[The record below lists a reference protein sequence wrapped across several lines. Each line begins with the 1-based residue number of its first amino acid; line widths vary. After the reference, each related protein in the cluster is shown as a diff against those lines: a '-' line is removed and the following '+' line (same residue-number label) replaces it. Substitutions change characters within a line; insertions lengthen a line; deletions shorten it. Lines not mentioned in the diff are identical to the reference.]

1 MALPTLKELGLEDKR
16 RRVPDEIKQ
25 KIKEELDSGI
35 TNMAHLS
42 RKYKVSIG
50 TVRMIKDPE
59 HNKAIAKKSR
69 DSKGGFRR
77 YYNKDKQAKWMKALH
92 DRKEEKI
99 KSILAEYNKLK
110 EHSNGTN

>member
-1 MALPTLKELGLEDKR
+1 MALPTLKELGLSDGR
-16 RRVPDEIKQ
+16 RRVSDETKQ
-25 KIKEELDSGI
+25 KIKEELDSGV

-42 RKYKVSIG
+42 RKYNVSMG

-59 HNKAIAKKSR
+59 HTKAIAKKSR

-77 YYNKDKQAKWMKALH
+77 YYNKDKQAKWMKAIH

-99 KSILAEYNKLK
+99 KSIIAEYNKLK
-110 EHSNGTN
+110 EQANDNN